1 MIVGRFV
8 PENNYETM
16 ITEFMRSKTEKD
28 LVIITNVEHNKF
40 YEQLREKTGFE
51 KDKRIKFV
59 GTVYDQDLLKKIRE
73 EAYGYLHGHEVGGT
87 NPSLLEALASTRLN
101 LLLGVGFNKEVG
113 EDSALYWSKDSGNL
127 AALLEQADALD
138 ADTIALLDK
147 RSTDRVRD
155 AYSWEKSWENTRRRF
170 WRGNYECKEVDE
182 NICKDVPLC
191 SAAPLR

>member
-1 MIVGRFV
+1 M
-8 PENNYETM
+8 P
-16 ITEFMRSKTEKD
+16 
-28 LVIITNVEHNKF
+28 
-40 YEQLREKTGFE
+40 
-51 KDKRIKFV
+51 
-59 GTVYDQDLLKKIRE
+59 
-73 EAYGYLHGHEVGGT
+73 
-87 NPSLLEALASTRLN
+87 LN

-170 WRGNYECKEVDE
+170 WRGNYECK
-182 NICKDVPLC
+182 
-191 SAAPLR
+191 RGG